1 MSYPRIA
8 DRRQRDRWYAQ
19 VDRCGKSVKEVC
31 AIFGLSRTCYYRWRT
46 KDFSSHPYHSRQQQ
60 PRLKLT
66 PTVRIFIVQEKL
78 KTNYG
83 PLKMKMRVKQ
93 QLGIDLSTSL
103 IYRFYR
109 RKRLIRK
116 PQKKLPWYE
125 PLKYALT
132 ISKPGQ
138 GAQMDVKYVYEE
150 GKRKYQFSVLDPHT
164 ERYYFRIFNT
174 KHSIN
179 AVTVFQEAEIIF
191 GFKIISVQTDN
202 GSEFRG
208 EFHGWLTQRQTPHY
222 FIPKRSPYWNGKVE
236 RVHRTIDDEY
246 YHNPHRIWKTPYEWL
261 AYYNFE
267 RIHLTLKDLTPHQFY
282 LQKCNP

>member
-1 MSYPRIA
+1 MSYPRMA
-8 DRRQRDRWYAQ
+8 DRRQRDRWYFQ
-19 VDRCGKSVKEVC
+19 VDCCGKSVKEVC

-46 KDFSSHPYHSRQQQ
+46 KDFDSRSYRSRQQQ

-83 PLKMKMRVKQ
+83 PLKMKMHVKQ
-93 QLGIDLSTSL
+93 QLGVDLSTGL
-103 IYRFYR
+103 IYRFY
-109 RKRLIRK
+109 KKKKLIRK
-116 PQKKLPWYE
+116 PQKKLSWYE

-132 ISKPGQ
+132 ITKPGQ
-138 GAQMDVKYVYEE
+138 GVQLDVKYVYEE
-150 GKRKYQFSVLDPHT
+150 GRRKYQFSVLDPYT
-164 ERYYFRIFNT
+164 RRYYFRIFNT

-179 AVTVFQEAEIIF
+179 AVTVFQEAETIF
-191 GFKIISVQTDN
+191 GFPITSVQTDN

-208 EFHGWLTQRQTPHY
+208 EFHGWLTRRQTPHY
-222 FIPKRSPYWNGKVE
+222 FIPKRSPYWNGHVE

-246 YHNPHRIWKTPYEWL
+246 YHNPHRVWRTPYEWL
-261 AYYNFE
+261 SYYNFE
-267 RIHLTLKDLTPHQFY
+267 RIHLSLNGLTPYQFY